1 MVKYTLKRIL
11 SVIPHLLIVTIILF
25 VMISLLPGTA
35 ADLLLG
41 DNADVE
47 MIAQVEE
54 RLGLDQP
61 IYVQYGK
68 WLLNTLKGDLG
79 VSYFTGLPVVDR
91 IAERL
96 PVTIELIILSMTVAI
111 IIGVPIGILCAVYR
125 NKPLD
130 YFFSTVSMIEVS
142 MPSFWTGMLLII
154 LFSVTLGWLPA
165 SGFVPFLEDP
175 MQNLKSMILPV
186 IATGMAMSATIIRQM
201 RSAMLDVLGQ
211 DYIMTGKAKGMGRLR
226 LYFKHGLRNAL
237 IPVVTAITSQISNMI
252 GGSVVVESVYLIP
265 GMGKSLI
272 DAIFQR
278 DYPVVMGEALVIAV
292 LIVLLNTA
300 VDLLYSV
307 IDPRVSREIKK

>member
-1 MVKYTLKRIL
+1 MGARRPLFGGTNMVKYTLKRIL

-186 IATGMAMSATIIRQM
+186 IATGMTMSASMKKLIFLM
-201 RSAMLDVLGQ
+201 RAVTRTASVPA
-211 DYIMTGKAKGMGRLR
+211 IM
-226 LYFKHGLRNAL
+226 
-237 IPVVTAITSQISNMI
+237 P
-252 GGSVVVESVYLIP
+252 P
-265 GMGKSLI
+265 
-272 DAIFQR
+272 
-278 DYPVVMGEALVIAV
+278 
-292 LIVLLNTA
+292 
-300 VDLLYSV
+300 
-307 IDPRVSREIKK
+307 